1 MESENASL
9 EKKKNLS
16 STNYFGVPVGFPRFS
31 FLAQAKVCCRG
42 RTLKSSLLTRN
53 FRNSSTRMMENLRMC
68 RSKRGSWAIDFAARG
83 NLLTLRAFP
92 VSCGH
97 ICLLS
102 PSRKA
107 HEPAANCEGSKA
119 FIPNACLTQSHN
131 SSNYMTLTHRTV

>member
-1 MESENASL
+1 MHPW
-9 EKKKNLS
+9 KGKNLS
-16 STNYFGVPVGFPRFS
+16 GTNYFGVPVGFPRFS

-68 RSKRGSWAIDFAARG
+68 RSKRGNWAIDLAARG
-83 NLLTLRAFP
+83 SLLTLRAFP

-107 HEPAANCEGSKA
+107 HESAANCASSQTHA
-119 FIPNACLTQSHN
+119 SHN
-131 SSNYMTLTHRTV
+131 PTIPVHDSDSQDCMNA